1 MKKERTPEQKA
12 RNKALRALRISER
25 RQIVYKYLLDHPCVD
40 CGEADPVVL
49 DFDHVR
55 GVKSSN
61 IGNMIHRNGVEAI
74 LKEMKKCEVR
84 CACCH
89 RRVTAIE
96 HNWWIVHQ
104 TGA

>member
-49 DFDHVR
+49 TLTTSV
-55 GVKSSN
+55 
-61 IGNMIHRNGVEAI
+61 A
-74 LKEMKKCEVR
+74 
-84 CACCH
+84 
-89 RRVTAIE
+89 
-96 HNWWIVHQ
+96 
-104 TGA
+104 